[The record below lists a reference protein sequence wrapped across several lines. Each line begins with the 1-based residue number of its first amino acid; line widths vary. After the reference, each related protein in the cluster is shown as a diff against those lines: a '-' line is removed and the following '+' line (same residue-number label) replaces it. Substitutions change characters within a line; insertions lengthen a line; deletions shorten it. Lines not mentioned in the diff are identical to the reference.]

1 MAMKKRKDPVIKAEK
16 VIVRYH
22 VPQENVRS
30 IKEYL
35 IQIVQRG
42 RIHSDEFEALKGIDL
57 TVHKGEF
64 FGIIGSNG
72 AGKSTFLKLLA
83 RVMIPTEGRI
93 WVKGQ
98 IAPLLAMG
106 AGFHQDLTGRENIFL
121 NGTLLGYKIDEL
133 KERFDQIVEFAGV
146 REFIDSPI
154 RTYSSGMTMRLAFA
168 VATDKKPDILLV
180 DEAMSVGDAA
190 FQEKSLE
197 RIHGYQ
203 TSGTTTVMV
212 SHAMGT
218 IRENCDRVAWLNRGK
233 LEFLGAAEE
242 AVERYLEFSKVKDTS
257 R

>member
-1 MAMKKRKDPVIKAEK
+1 MNTKQEPVIQAEN
-16 VIVRYH
+16 VIVRYY

-35 IQIVQRG
+35 IQIIRRG
-42 RIHSDEFEALKGIDL
+42 RIHSDEFEALKGINL

-83 RVMIPTEGRI
+83 RVMIPTEGRV

-106 AGFHQDLTGRENIFL
+106 AGFHPDLTGRENIFL
-121 NGTLLGYKIDEL
+121 NGTLLGYKVSEL
-133 KERFDQIVEFAGV
+133 KERFDRIVNFAGV

-154 RTYSSGMTMRLAFA
+154 RTYSSGMSMRLAFA
-168 VATDKKPDILLV
+168 VATDRKPDILLV
-180 DEAMSVGDAA
+180 DEVMSVGDAS
-190 FQEKSLE
+190 FQDKSLE

-203 TSGTTTVMV
+203 DNGSTTVMV
-212 SHAMGT
+212 SHSMST
-218 IRENCDRVAWLNRGK
+218 VRTNCDRVAWLDHGEIK
-233 LEFLGAAEE
+233 FLGPAEE
-242 AVERYLEFSKVKDTS
+242 AVELYLENSKKKQTTN
-257 R
+257 

>member
-1 MAMKKRKDPVIKAEK
+1 MNQKVSPVIKAEK
-16 VIVRYH
+16 VVVRYF

-30 IKEYL
+30 VKEYL
-35 IQIVQRG
+35 IQIVRRG
-42 RIHSDEFEALKGIDL
+42 KIHSDEFEALKGIDL
-57 TVHKGEF
+57 EINKGEF

-106 AGFHQDLTGRENIFL
+106 AGFHPDLTGRENIFL
-121 NGTLLGYKIDEL
+121 NGTLLGHKVSEL

-146 REFIDSPI
+146 EDFIDSPI
-154 RTYSSGMTMRLAFA
+154 RTYSSGMNMRLAFA
-168 VATDKKPDILLV
+168 VATDRKPDILLV
-180 DEAMSVGDAA
+180 DEVMSVGDAA

-203 TSGTTTVMV
+203 ANGTTTVMV
-212 SHAMGT
+212 SHSMET
-218 IRENCDRVAWLNRGK
+218 VRVNCDRVAWLDHGVIK
-233 LEFLGAAEE
+233 FLGPAEE
-242 AVERYLEFSKVKDTS
+242 AVNRYLEHSQVKQVAK
-257 R
+257 